1 MIHDI
6 LLCLLNP
13 YSKHLVIEE
22 FVISDAVSTFL
33 HPGERKILQDII
45 RIVHLHRDIAR
56 FTKIY
61 GSSHNQGLNKSL
73 VDTDEPLQNG
83 LYLKAFAN
91 GIELVLESYLEE
103 IVELERRY
111 LQNPSQSLLFI
122 FQKINVFQ
130 PLFLFLQKLI
140 RGIRAQKLHGCAI
153 VQYLHQNILHG
164 DRKINAAIK
173 KIQSTVNVVFLKQL
187 THWILYAKIIDTY
200 GEFFIQCSESRNNNS
215 TMGSERCA
223 SSGSGKHT
231 ASTLSDAASTYAEI
245 WRYDIAF
252 DFLPNYLSSVWAEK
266 VLFIGQTV
274 LIFKVDKNRLN
285 KNAET
290 WSIDVVGKKSAA
302 SEESLWNKN
311 EHVFFKKIQALQ
323 LDEELNV
330 SHYERVVDEIKS
342 YVTTRLSEIAVN
354 QADLLQQLKLLKD
367 FYLLGRGELFLEFI
381 KKTFEF
387 QSGSNDENKIRDI
400 VKAFETS
407 AQGIGISDEL
417 EQFSIQVG
425 KFNET
430 PNTLTLSDFNFC
442 HHLRLQ
448 YKISWPLHLLFSPI
462 VIERYNLLFRFLL
475 LIKRVQYRIHS
486 IWHNDLKSGRIGE
499 SVNPLSTN
507 LRNQL
512 MFFVDNLQYYIQVDV
527 LESQFSIL
535 MNTILNKADFEQIQ
549 KAHSVFQANIL
560 SLCFLLNDDDF
571 TKINFNR
578 SLRSTNPIFV
588 TLQDVLKLCEDFYTV
603 TTSKTMETNEKN
615 EKIMFLDSSLAYLMD
630 QLINLLVGLKTATSS
645 TPLSQLLL
653 RLDFNN
659 WFSFHRKGEL
669 YHELF
674 AGRCTDNKTEQSL

>member
-13 YSKHLVIEE
+13 YSKRLPIEE

-45 RIVHLHRDIAR
+45 RIINLHRDIAK

-61 GSSHNQGLNKSL
+61 GSSHNQGLSTSL

-91 GIELVLESYLEE
+91 GIELVLETYLEE
-103 IVELERRY
+103 ITELERRY

-153 VQYLHQNILHG
+153 IQYLHQNILHG

-187 THWILYAKIIDTY
+187 THWILYAKIVDTY
-200 GEFFIQCSESRNNNS
+200 GEFFIQCSESRNNS
-215 TMGSERCA
+215 TMGSERCT

-245 WRYDIAF
+245 WRYDIAYE
-252 DFLPNYLSSVWAEK
+252 FLPHYLSSAWAEK

-285 KNAET
+285 KNAEM
-290 WSIDVVGKKSAA
+290 WNIDVGKKAA
-302 SEESLWNKN
+302 SEESLWNEN
-311 EHVFFKKIQALQ
+311 EHIFFKKIQALQ

-330 SHYERVVDEIKS
+330 SHYERVIDEIKS
-342 YVTTRLSEIAVN
+342 FVTTRLSEIAVN
-354 QADLLQQLKLLKD
+354 QADLVQQLKLIKD

-381 KKTFEF
+381 KRTFEF
-387 QSGSNDENKIRDI
+387 QSGSTDENKIRDI

-407 AQGIGISDEL
+407 AHGIGITDEL

-430 PNTLTLSDFNFC
+430 TNTLSLSDFNFC
-442 HHLRLQ
+442 QHMRLQ

-475 LIKRVQYRIHS
+475 LVKRVQYRIHS
-486 IWHNDLKSGRIGE
+486 IWHNDLQSGRIGE
-499 SVNPLSTN
+499 FVNPLGRN

-512 MFFVDNLQYYIQVDV
+512 MFFVDNLQYYIQADV

-549 KAHSVFQANIL
+549 RAHSVFQANIL
-560 SLCFLLNDDDF
+560 SLCFMINDEDF
-571 TKINFNR
+571 TKISFHR
-578 SLRSTNPIFV
+578 SIRSTNPIFI
-588 TLQDVLKLCEDFYTV
+588 TLQDVIKLCEDFYNTV
-603 TTSKTMETNEKN
+603 TSKTMDKVEKDN
-615 EKIMFLDSSLAYLMD
+615 RIMLLDSSLALLMD
-630 QLINLLVGLKTATSS
+630 QLINLLVGLKTAPSS

-659 WFSFHRKGEL
+659 WFSHHRKSEL
-669 YHELF
+669 YQELF
-674 AGRCTDNKTEQSL
+674 AGIQLEEKIEQSS